1 MPAVHEEL
9 ADESVTTPNITPAV
23 STENVVPSYG
33 TINQTPS
40 SLGYSSGAELRQF
53 PRTSSSDSSQPS
65 SSNASSQQAAKGTS
79 SSQPLLGYAG
89 QPKVITRRNPQ
100 RHNDDSTV

>member
-1 MPAVHEEL
+1 M
-9 ADESVTTPNITPAV
+9 TTPNITPAV
-23 STENVVPSYG
+23 STENVVAPGYG

-53 PRTSSSDSSQPS
+53 PQGNSSESSQPS
-65 SSNASSQQAAKGTS
+65 SSNASSQQAARGTS

-89 QPKVITRRNPQ
+89 HPKVITRRNPQ